1 MWIGPM
7 LTPQAQRIRI
17 GLILG
22 SFGLL
27 CLLLMD
33 RSESEHPFETRAN
46 DLRRRT
52 IIQEMDLLSIRPVES
67 DRIVMTTGW
76 DLQGKMDW
84 SEFKALLEVKLQPEF
99 EVLDQETTTAL
110 ILREKRHAE
119 IHDLAVSHR
128 QQDERLHVQ
137 VQYTV
142 VPW

>member
-22 SFGLL
+22 SIGLM

-33 RSESEHPFETRAN
+33 RPESEHPFETRAN

-52 IIQEMDLLSIRPVES
+52 IIPEMDLLSIRPVES

-84 SEFKALLEVKLQPEF
+84 SEFKELLEVKLQPEF

-128 QQDERLHVQ
+128 QQHEHLHVQ